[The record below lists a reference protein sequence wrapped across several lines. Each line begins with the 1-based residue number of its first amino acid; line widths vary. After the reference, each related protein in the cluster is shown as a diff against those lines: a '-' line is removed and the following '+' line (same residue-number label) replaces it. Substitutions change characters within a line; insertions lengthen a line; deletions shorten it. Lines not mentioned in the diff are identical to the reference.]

1 MWKLKE
7 ALLTVLFTLSLCF
20 AGADSPVWEVFI
32 LTKVLALGIVAG
44 GVWVWMKR

>member
-1 MWKLKE
+1 MRIKE
-7 ALLTVLFTLSLCF
+7 TVLTALFTLSLCF

>member
-1 MWKLKE
+1 MRVKE
-7 ALLTVLFTLSLCF
+7 ALLTALFILSLCL